1 MSFFNRLL
9 ATWRTDPLLRR
20 VVKNS
25 SYLFSSNSLGIL
37 LSLLTSILAT
47 RALTEYGYGV
57 LGAIQA
63 FAMVAD
69 KLLSFR
75 IGELVIKYTGGALA
89 QGNRERAAAVFKS
102 AALTEMGV
110 SMLSFALI
118 AVLAPLG
125 ALWFAKDAALAP
137 LFVAYGL
144 IVPAGLLYETSSA
157 LLQVGG
163 NFREQAA
170 INLIQNIVTVG
181 VVALAFFTG
190 AGLPI
195 ILIAY
200 LMSKALMGASY
211 AMLAFARAREL
222 FGRGWWRVSFQH
234 LPPAREF
241 WGFAFSSNFS
251 GTVNLFVRDSDILWI
266 NYLLSPVEGGYY
278 KLAAALIG
286 YMLIPVDPL
295 IKTSFPEITRAVAE
309 RAWGHLKNLLRR
321 LTLISGA
328 ITLAFG
334 LAMVILAEPFIFRY
348 LYEPRFLPALVPALI
363 LWLGYGLANTLFWN
377 RPLVLAFGHATFPLV
392 VTTLVGLGK
401 IALMLLLVPRYGMNA
416 QAALM
421 SAYFLVSIGL
431 IAWRGVAEISYQSK
445 IVNQK
450 S

>member
-9 ATWRTDPLLRR
+9 AIWRTDPLLRR

-110 SMLSFALI
+110 SLLSFALI

-163 NFREQAA
+163 
-170 INLIQNIVTVG
+170 
-181 VVALAFFTG
+181 
-190 AGLPI
+190 
-195 ILIAY
+195 
-200 LMSKALMGASY
+200 
-211 AMLAFARAREL
+211 
-222 FGRGWWRVSFQH
+222 
-234 LPPAREF
+234 
-241 WGFAFSSNFS
+241 
-251 GTVNLFVRDSDILWI
+251 
-266 NYLLSPVEGGYY
+266 LS
-278 KLAAALIG
+278 
-286 YMLIPVDPL
+286 
-295 IKTSFPEITRAVAE
+295 
-309 RAWGHLKNLLRR
+309 
-321 LTLISGA
+321 
-328 ITLAFG
+328 
-334 LAMVILAEPFIFRY
+334 
-348 LYEPRFLPALVPALI
+348 
-363 LWLGYGLANTLFWN
+363 
-377 RPLVLAFGHATFPLV
+377 
-392 VTTLVGLGK
+392 
-401 IALMLLLVPRYGMNA
+401 
-416 QAALM
+416 
-421 SAYFLVSIGL
+421 
-431 IAWRGVAEISYQSK
+431 
-445 IVNQK
+445 
-450 S
+450 